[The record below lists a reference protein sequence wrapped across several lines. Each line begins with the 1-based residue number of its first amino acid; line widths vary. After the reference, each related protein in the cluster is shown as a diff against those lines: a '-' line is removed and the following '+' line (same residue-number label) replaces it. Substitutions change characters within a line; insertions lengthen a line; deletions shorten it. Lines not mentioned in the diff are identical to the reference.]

1 MSDPCTM
8 KSRVWK
14 CGPKREAVFGEG
26 FTASSP
32 GIGYCSVTNSRSSS
46 RSKFWGM
53 GGVGWGFLDCLVASL
68 FLQRYEC
75 SIVNIEF
82 CRVLH
87 PDVASSEII
96 LNLQHCTKS
105 KCLWISKSFS
115 LPFGLFVFICLFEPL
130 HLDSFAC
137 MIEILL
143 SCECVPTVDLL
154 SKGAGE

>member
-1 MSDPCTM
+1 MALKERLSLVKDSQLQVPVLGTALSPTQDQAQDPNFDG
-8 KSRVWK
+8 W
-14 CGPKREAVFGEG
+14 
-26 FTASSP
+26 
-32 GIGYCSVTNSRSSS
+32 
-46 RSKFWGM
+46 
-53 GGVGWGFLDCLVASL
+53 VGWGFLDCLVASL

-137 MIEILL
+137 MIEI
-143 SCECVPTVDLL
+143 
-154 SKGAGE
+154 